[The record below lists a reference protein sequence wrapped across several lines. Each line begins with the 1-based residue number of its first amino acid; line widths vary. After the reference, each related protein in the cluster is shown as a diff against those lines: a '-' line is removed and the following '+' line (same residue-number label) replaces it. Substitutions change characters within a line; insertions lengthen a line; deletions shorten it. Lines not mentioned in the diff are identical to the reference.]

1 MRRPPR
7 EDLDALWGGPAA
19 PDSVLAVFE
28 LVGFQPYHDSFGA
41 LAGAAMLERL
51 YGRLAEAVRAWGRA
65 YRLKPDRFAVLA
77 TVGERGPDAIVATAD
92 AALTEH
98 GGAFRIS
105 PVHGMA
111 LMPSEADGPDAALRL
126 ADQRLY
132 AARQRG
138 GARGTRTRDALM
150 AALEEA
156 RPALAQHMRAVG
168 GLARQTGV
176 ELGLD
181 PEALDE
187 LVRAAELHDVGKI
200 AIPDEIL
207 DKSGPL
213 SDDDWGFLRRHT
225 VAGERI
231 LGAAA
236 PLGPVAQLVRSS
248 HERWDGSGYPDG
260 LQGAEIP
267 LGARVIAVCDAYDT
281 MVSER
286 HYSSALE
293 GQAALAELRR
303 SAGRQFD
310 PRVVEAF
317 VTAHGRRVGA
327 GAGRFLP
334 WSA

>member
-1 MRRPPR
+1 MRRPPG
-7 EDLDALWGGPAA
+7 EDLDALWGGLAA

-65 YRLKPDRFAVLA
+65 YRLEPDRFAVLA

-105 PVHGMA
+105 PLHGMA
-111 LMPSEADGPDAALRL
+111 LVPSDADGSDAALRL

-132 AARQRG
+132 AARQRA
-138 GARGTRTRDALM
+138 GARGTRTRDALI

-207 DKSGPL
+207 DKSGRL
-213 SDDDWGFLRRHT
+213 SDGDWAFLRRHT
-225 VAGERI
+225 VVGERI

-236 PLGPVAQLVRSS
+236 PLGPVAQLVRSKPRALGRQRLPRRPAGCRDPLGRPRDRGVRRLR
-248 HERWDGSGYPDG
+248 HDG
-260 LQGAEIP
+260 LRAP
-267 LGARVIAVCDAYDT
+267 LLVGARGPGRPGRA
-281 MVSER
+281 
-286 HYSSALE
+286 
-293 GQAALAELRR
+293 AALGRAPVRPPGGRGLR
-303 SAGRQFD
+303 GR
-310 PRVVEAF
+310 PG
-317 VTAHGRRVGA
+317 TPCRRR
-327 GAGRFLP
+327 AGRFLP

>member
-1 MRRPPR
+1 
-7 EDLDALWGGPAA
+7 
-19 PDSVLAVFE
+19 
-28 LVGFQPYHDSFGA
+28 
-41 LAGAAMLERL
+41 
-51 YGRLAEAVRAWGRA
+51 
-65 YRLKPDRFAVLA
+65 
-77 TVGERGPDAIVATAD
+77 
-92 AALTEH
+92 
-98 GGAFRIS
+98 
-105 PVHGMA
+105 
-111 LMPSEADGPDAALRL
+111 
-126 ADQRLY
+126 
-132 AARQRG
+132 
-138 GARGTRTRDALM
+138 
-150 AALEEA
+150 
-156 RPALAQHMRAVG
+156 
-168 GLARQTGV
+168 V

-286 HYSSALE
+286 HYSSALQA
-293 GQAALAELRR
+293 QAALAELRR

-317 VTAHGRRVGA
+317 VAAHGRDVGA
-327 GAGRFLP
+327 WAGRFLP